1 MTTLAYCID
10 WNLIDICGLS
20 ELLKHY
26 TTATST
32 ATTTCGQVQQCTF
45 KAHLKTELFAAAYD
59 TIYNVSSITGASD
72 LNSQH
77 MALPVIVFDIDI
89 DKLFVNSDQ
98 TRINKKC
105 YCAFV

>member
-32 ATTTCGQVQQCTF
+32 ATTTCGQV
-45 KAHLKTELFAAAYD
+45 
-59 TIYNVSSITGASD
+59 
-72 LNSQH
+72 
-77 MALPVIVFDIDI
+77 
-89 DKLFVNSDQ
+89 
-98 TRINKKC
+98 
-105 YCAFV
+105 